1 MKVLVPLNFTTV
13 RPSLLSMSAGIRTDY
28 GESDGA
34 SGTVIAMTAVASSAL
49 FEPARLGPLTLRNRI
64 VKAATF
70 EGSTPR
76 GRVTDRLVEFHSRVA
91 LGGAGMTTVAY
102 CAVAPAGRVQRHC
115 LVLDADTAV
124 ELRRVTDPVHAEGAA
139 ACAQL
144 GHAGLVADARS
155 NGIRSLAPSRR
166 FSPPAKGVVPAAS
179 IADLDRVRSEFASA
193 ARHAVAAGFD
203 AVEVHLGH
211 GYLLSSFL
219 SPRLNRRRDEYGGS
233 WQARARFPRSVVQ
246 AVRDAVGQRIAVTAK
261 FGMTDGVAG
270 GLWLDESL
278 LIAQQLEAD
287 GCLDAIEL
295 TGGSSLE
302 NAMYFFRGDVPL
314 AEMLASQPRYVRPGL
329 RLLAPKLFPAYPFE
343 EGFFLPYA
351 RQFRAALSMPLIY
364 LGGVNR
370 LDTAQGALDEG
381 FDFVA
386 MGRALLREPDLVRTW
401 QSGARDEGLCVHCNK
416 CMPTIYSGTRCV
428 LVE

>member
-1 MKVLVPLNFTTV
+1 MAEPPPAA
-13 RPSLLSMSAGIRTDY
+13 PSP
-28 GESDGA
+28 
-34 SGTVIAMTAVASSAL
+34 AL
-49 FEPARLGPLTLRNRI
+49 FGPARLGPLTLRNRI

-76 GRVTDRLVEFHSRVA
+76 GQVTDRLVDFHSKVA
-91 LGGAGMTTVAY
+91 RGGVGMTTVAY
-102 CAVAPAGRVQRHC
+102 CAVTPAGRVQRHC

-124 ELRRVTDPVHAEGAA
+124 ALRRVTDAAHSEGAA

-155 NGIRSLAPSRR
+155 NGMQSLAPSRR
-166 FSPPAKGVVPAAS
+166 FSAPAKGLVPAAS
-179 IADLDRVRSEFASA
+179 AADLRRVRDEFAQA
-193 ARHAVAAGFD
+193 ARCAIEAGFD

-219 SPRLNRRRDEYGGS
+219 SPRLNRRTDEYGGS
-233 WQARARFPRSVVQ
+233 WEQRARFPREVVQ
-246 AVRDAVGQRIAVTAK
+246 AVRAAVGDRVAVTAK
-261 FGMTDGVAG
+261 FGMADGVPG

-278 LIAQQLEAD
+278 QIAQLLESD
-287 GCLDAIEL
+287 GTLDAIEL

-302 NAMYFFRGDVPL
+302 NAMYFFRGEVPL
-314 AEMLASQPRYVRPGL
+314 AEMLASQPRYVRPAL
-329 RLLAPKLFPAYPFE
+329 RLMAPRLFPSYPFE
-343 EGFFLPYA
+343 EGFFLSYA

-370 LDTAQGALDEG
+370 LD
-381 FDFVA
+381 FVA

-401 QSGARDEGLCVHCNK
+401 ESGQRDEGLCVHCNK

-428 LVE
+428 LVDSEP